1 MIKKRMTYEDFN
13 GESRT
18 EDFWFHMSEV
28 DLLEMDTKYPGGM
41 QGFIQKMID
50 TKDSAEM
57 FKLARDIIEMSY
69 GEKSL
74 DGRTFAKS
82 PELTRNFTQTQAYV
96 DLFMEIGSDA
106 DKAAEFVKGIMPAKV
121 VAAALAHAGE
131 SGNEPVLASAT

>member
-131 SGNEPVLASAT
+131 GNGALEAAN